1 MIGSGA
7 PIQVIKPRFGELR
20 LEKYARMSQRVN
32 SSLFIPHNLLPSDGE
47 ALNHGPVFSAVES
60 DQFFNE
66 LIDNIPWKSDVIKMF
81 GKTITT
87 ARKVAWIGDD
97 GLEYTYSGA
106 TKQPDPWTPLL
117 KQLKS
122 QVEERLGKP
131 FNSCLL
137 NLYHD
142 GNEGMSWHRDNESSI
157 VFGSAIAC
165 LSFGAER
172 RFHFKHTRTKELI
185 TTELEHGS
193 LLVMAGEIQTHWLHA
208 LPKSK
213 KITTPR
219 ISLTFRQMKT
229 H

>member
-1 MIGSGA
+1 
-7 PIQVIKPRFGELR
+7 
-20 LEKYARMSQRVN
+20 MST
-32 SSLFIPHNLLPSDGE
+32 SLFTPQNLLPSHGE
-47 ALNHGPVFSAVES
+47 AFNHGPVFSVEDS
-60 DQFFNE
+60 NRFYGE
-66 LIDNIPWKSDVIKMF
+66 LLKEVPWKSDVIKMF
-81 GKTITT
+81 GKTIATS
-87 ARKVAWIGDD
+87 RKVAWVGDD
-97 GLEYTYSGA
+97 GLDYTYSGA
-106 TKQPDPWTPLL
+106 TKQPHPWTPLL
-117 KQLKS
+117 TQLKNAIEDQLDES
-122 QVEERLGKP
+122 

-157 VFGSAIAC
+157 VPNSTIAC

-172 RFHFKHTRTKELI
+172 KFHFKHTETKERI

-219 ISLTFRQMKT
+219 ISLTFRRMKVS
-229 H
+229 

>member
-1 MIGSGA
+1 MHALST
-7 PIQVIKPRFGELR
+7 FL
-20 LEKYARMSQRVN
+20 
-32 SSLFIPHNLLPSDGE
+32 IPSENLLPHDGE
-47 ALNHGPVFSAVES
+47 AINHGPIFSKPEA
-60 DQFFNE
+60 DQIFDQLFSE
-66 LIDNIPWKSDVIKMF
+66 IPWRNDVVKMF

-97 GLEYTYSGA
+97 GLSYKYSGA
-106 TKQPDPWTPLL
+106 TKQPLPWTSLL
-117 KQLKS
+117 HSLKS
-122 QVEERLGKP
+122 SLEPRLGES

-157 VFGSAIAC
+157 VSNSTIAC

-172 RFHFKHTRTKELI
+172 RFHFKHTTTKELI
-185 TTELEHGS
+185 STELENGS
-193 LLVMAGEIQTHWLHA
+193 LLVMGGEIQTHWLHA

-213 KITTPR
+213 KITAPR

-229 H
+229 S